1 MKRLHTILDQLIT
14 LLGMLAM
21 LGVIISGGDS
31 QVEPNFKSALIFLGA
46 FLICVLLGTINSR
59 FMRRH
64 RNVNS
69 VHRSDNFRK

>member
-1 MKRLHTILDQLIT
+1 MKRLHNILDKFIT

-21 LGVIISGGDS
+21 IGVIASGGDS
-31 QVEPNFKSALIFLGA
+31 YVEPNFKGVLMFLGA
-46 FLICVLLGTINSR
+46 FLICVLLGKVNSY
-59 FMRRH
+59 FMRRY